1 MAGGLLY
8 QGYGK
13 VDLSGKAMPLSRV
26 RVEFEEKFGE
36 PPAEILDGKT
46 CWLAGPIV
54 NVMMVMDAVESDAT
68 ATAVQGQLELR
79 I

>member
-54 NVMMVMDAVESDAT
+54 NVMEDGHLHGPVSD
-68 ATAVQGQLELR
+68 GWNG
-79 I
+79 